1 MLLNCGWRRL
11 LRVPWIARRSNQSML
26 KETNP
31 EYSLKGLM
39 LKLKLQYLGHL
50 MQRADSLENNLI
62 MGKTEGRRRRGWQR
76 MRLLDVD
83 TDSTW
88 VWASP
93 RSWWWTGKPGMRQY
107 MGLQRVGH
115 SWATELVGYFVL
127 FLSLY
132 CKIQEGRAFSDW
144 VKHCFSNQLLAEHG
158 TFNMISVI
166 NEPMNQPLI

>member
-115 SWATELVGYFVL
+115 SWATELVGYFV
-127 FLSLY
+127 F
-132 CKIQEGRAFSDW
+132 
-144 VKHCFSNQLLAEHG
+144 CFSHY
-158 TFNMISVI
+158 TVRFRRV
-166 NEPMNQPLI
+166 EPSLIELSIVLVTSSLQSMGHLIWSQ